1 MRRNLSGPRLGRLL
15 LPRSGSNLYKVSG
28 LSLLGQEGKRDD
40 SYSKVTS
47 EPVTSQLPV
56 PVPPL
61 DPHGS
66 SGHPCEEGVEGPPSL
81 PKPCEAAEGHP
92 QPQGRAGQQVGMSR
106 VSTLLGWNWDCKS
119 ITGVQA

>member
-1 MRRNLSGPRLGRLL
+1 MRRNLPGSRLGRLF
-15 LPRSGSNLYKVSG
+15 LPPSGSNLYKVSG
-28 LSLLGQEGKRDD
+28 LPPLGQEEKGDD

-66 SGHPCEEGVEGPPSL
+66 SGHPCEEGVEGPPLSL
-81 PKPCEAAEGHP
+81 NPEKQLRAILSPKAECG
-92 QPQGRAGQQVGMSR
+92 SR
-106 VSTLLGWNWDCKS
+106 
-119 ITGVQA
+119 